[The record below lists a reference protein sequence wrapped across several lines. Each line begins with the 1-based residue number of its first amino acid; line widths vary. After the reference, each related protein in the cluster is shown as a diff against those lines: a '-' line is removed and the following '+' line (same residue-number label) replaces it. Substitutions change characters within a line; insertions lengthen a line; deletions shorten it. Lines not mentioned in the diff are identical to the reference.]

1 MKHILASLFS
11 RYVKH
16 YTLVAVTPIYLY
28 RHHEKKNPLFLGFL
42 PTADSCQGREFESK
56 FLNELLQF
64 AGKIDLQ

>member
-1 MKHILASLFS
+1 MKHTWASLFS
-11 RYVKH
+11 HHVKH

-28 RHHEKKNPLFLGFL
+28 RHHEKKKSSVSGF
-42 PTADSCQGREFESK
+42 PAHTDSCQGREFESQ